1 MSKSHNFQKLK
12 HVVVE
17 IFPFPNFPAGY
28 QHGMVQVFTMMIQM
42 MFFIL
47 YCYPHRKTIAK

>member
-12 HVVVE
+12 HMVVE
-17 IFPFPNFPAGY
+17 IFPFLNFLAGY

-42 MFFIL
+42 MFSIL

>member
-1 MSKSHNFQKLK
+1 MSKSHNFQTLK
-12 HVVVE
+12 HVVGE
-17 IFPFPNFPAGY
+17 IFPFLNSLAGY

-42 MFFIL
+42 MFSIL